1 VVSFQATPDPE
12 LGAWGD
18 ERTEQIL
25 ASLQELK
32 SRSDR
37 ENIKAVIL
45 ALQPVVLALIGVID
59 YEDRQAMK
67 AEAAVAAKKQ
77 QA

>member
-1 VVSFQATPDPE
+1 MSENSEMLARI
-12 LGAWGD
+12 D

-37 ENIKAVIL
+37 EDIKTVIL
-45 ALQPVVLALIGVID
+45 ALQPVVWCSSARLPMRMG
-59 YEDRQAMK
+59 RR
-67 AEAAVAAKKQ
+67 
-77 QA
+77 